1 MAVTLHG
8 SPFMKIQM
16 QLNTIV
22 ILAASLSVAACNA
35 GGTAANGNALAT
47 PSSAAST
54 PGATGAAATD
64 GHADAAGHAA
74 PGSAPAPAAAA
85 APVWREVTIPAGT
98 SLPVVLDTSLSSETS
113 RSEQPVTAHLSHPI
127 TIDGVTAI
135 PAGSNMTGVVTD
147 ATRSGK
153 VKGTAHLAMRFNSL
167 TPRGDDQRYDI
178 RTAAVGRTA
187 ESTKKEDAVKIGAPA
202 AGGAIIG
209 AIVGGK
215 KGAAIGTAVGGGAG
229 TGVVL
234 ATRGKE
240 VELPKGSALS
250 VRLSEALTVRIRS

>member
-1 MAVTLHG
+1 
-8 SPFMKIQM
+8 MKIQM

-22 ILAASLSVAACNA
+22 ILAASLSVAACNG

-54 PGATGAAATD
+54 PEATGAAATG
-64 GHADAAGHAA
+64 GHTDAAGHAA
-74 PGSAPAPAAAA
+74 PGSAPAPAA

-135 PAGSNMTGVVTD
+135 PAGSHMTGVVTD

-187 ESTKKEDAVKIGAPA
+187 ESTKKDDAIKIGAPA
-202 AGGAIIG
+202 AGGAVIG

-250 VRLSEALTVRIRS
+250 VRLSEALTVRFRS